1 MSQFI
6 EFVTN
11 NWILCSVFVGLLIAL
26 LLTEKKRSGKTLTP
40 QQTVMLLNRDQAVVL
55 DVRDKKET
63 SKGVITGAHVI
74 PYTAL
79 KDRASELKKFGEK
92 TIVVVDKM
100 GQHSGSAVKLLK
112 TAGFTNVVRMS
123 GGIVEWQSANLPL
136 VQPNGGK
143 TGGGKTGVAKTKNK
157 S

>member
-26 LLTEKKRSGKTLTP
+26 LFTEKKRSGKTLSP

-63 SKGVITGAHVI
+63 SKGVITGSHVI
-74 PYTAL
+74 PFTAL
-79 KDRASELKKFGEK
+79 KDRAAELKKFGEK

-112 TAGFTNVVRMS
+112 TAGFTNVVRMG

-136 VQPNGGK
+136 VQANGGK
-143 TGGGKTGVAKTKNK
+143 TGSGKAVAKSKNK

>member
-26 LLTEKKRSGKTLTP
+26 LFTEKKRSGKTLTP
-40 QQTVMLLNRDQAVVL
+40 QQTVMLLNRDQGVVV
-55 DVRDKKET
+55 DVRDKKDIA
-63 SKGVITGAHVI
+63 KGVITGSHHI
-74 PYTAL
+74 PYSAL
-79 KDRASELKKFGEK
+79 KDRAPELKKFGEK

-112 TAGFTNVVRMS
+112 TAGYTNVVRM
-123 GGIVEWQSANLPL
+123 GGGVVEWQSANLPL
-136 VQPNGGK
+136 VQPGGSKANNVK
-143 TGGGKTGVAKTKNK
+143 TTNAKTKNK